1 MSRYLNNPLQTIDE
15 IWEKKN
21 VNNEKFTFKR
31 EVQSILGGVE
41 RSLVRKDTVLK
52 NFQVLK
58 LPE

>member
-21 VNNEKFTFKR
+21 VNNEKITFKR

-58 LPE
+58 LP